1 MSDSQQPNPG
11 KGVPNGN
18 PSKVPVND
26 GKEEAGKK
34 QNAPGE
40 KAKAS
45 NTAAKKPKKRFK
57 IFIWPKFPLTIKH
70 DITLGDLVNSIIA
83 FSAIAALFISIIT
96 LRKTGEQFEKSN
108 RPFVELGDFRVDS
121 TEPGQ
126 KPNIRFNYYNSGKF
140 PAKMIYAS
148 YVLRGGNGSETKEE
162 VMKIADTS
170 SSKFVDSP
178 RIILSSLP
186 ILMPRFLTLSD
197 TISKPQSND
206 IKRGAM
212 IFFLSVE
219 LKYINFLTNEPYF
232 KKELFKIIAGPIFT
246 LNILIETEEPF

>member
-1 MSDSQQPNPG
+1 MSDPQQPNPG
-11 KGVPNGN
+11 EGVPGGN
-18 PSKVPVND
+18 KPKVPVNQ
-26 GKEEAGKK
+26 GKK
-34 QNAPGE
+34 ESDKEQKATEE
-40 KAKAS
+40 KTNPTSATAKQ
-45 NTAAKKPKKRFK
+45 PKKRLK
-57 IFIWPKFPLTIKH
+57 IFTWPKLPVKIKD
-70 DITLGDLVNSIIA
+70 DITLGDLVNTVIA
-83 FSAIAALFISIIT
+83 FAAVAALVISVIT
-96 LRKTGEQFEKSN
+96 LRETGEQFEKSN

-219 LKYINFLTNEPYF
+219 LKYMNFLTNEPYF
-232 KKELFKIIAGPIFT
+232 KKELFKIVAGPIFT